1 MSKWVDFAMLS
12 FEEADAAVSG
22 FGFTIHGVHRAMV
35 DNDWMAVAHSR
46 KGAVVSARGRN
57 PHEAVCRLAW
67 ELTIR
72 QANQQGSTGRK

>member
-12 FEEADAAVSG
+12 FEDADKVVSDLG
-22 FGFTIHGVHRAMV
+22 FVIHGVHRAMV

-46 KGAVVSARGRN
+46 RGMMVSARGRN

-72 QANQQGSTGRK
+72 QANQNVPTGRK